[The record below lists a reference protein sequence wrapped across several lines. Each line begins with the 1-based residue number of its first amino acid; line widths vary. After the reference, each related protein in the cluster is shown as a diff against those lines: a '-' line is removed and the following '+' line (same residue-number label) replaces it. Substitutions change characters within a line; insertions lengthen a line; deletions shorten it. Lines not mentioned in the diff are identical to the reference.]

1 MPNPYDG
8 PEYRRLLTAARRSLE
23 RTGGDLTGSVSVSY
37 PDDAERKAII
47 GVTGQYR
54 PEGSSR
60 ITVRLADLDAA
71 VLEATG
77 HGLPDLL
84 AGLGAPLR
92 NRPAERQRLAAESA
106 AALRSAEKSPLHSL
120 REWFREW
127 VSVITWDGTMTRLVN
142 VGEQRR
148 VGQAVRVLE
157 VLEARAGVPVQL
169 AELAAEVTGDTKAL
183 NHGTTLSTLVMRAL
197 ALRAGVHKPVTTEE
211 RRELWDSGGVVVD
224 DLASRVLV
232 LNLPSDGKGL
242 GEWLTGAARLGMPFY
257 VTLQQLVELQVIVR
271 VIVGG
276 QHNQD
281 RAVES
286 AVDVVGDHTLKDGA
300 LEDAIEPSL
309 VLVEVI
315 ADHGVR
321 LPSPPALQTALH
333 IRCGLD
339 RCQSR
344 GVAAMGRY

>member
-23 RTGGDLTGSVSVSY
+23 RTGGDLTGSVSVTY

-54 PEGSSR
+54 PEGTSR

-71 VLEATG
+71 VREATG

-92 NRPAERQRLAAESA
+92 NRPAEKQRLAAESA
-106 AALRSAEKSPLHSL
+106 AALRSAEMSPLHFL
-120 REWFREW
+120 REWVREW
-127 VSVITWDGTMTRLVN
+127 VSVVTWDGTMTRLVN

-183 NHGTTLSTLVMRAL
+183 NHGTMLSTLVMRAL
-197 ALRAGVHKPVTTEE
+197 ALRAGVHKPLTTEE
-211 RRELWDSGGVVVD
+211 RRELWDSSRVVVD

-257 VTLQQLVELQVIVR
+257 VLC
-271 VIVGG
+271 
-276 QHNQD
+276 N
-281 RAVES
+281 S
-286 AVDVVGDHTLKDGA
+286 
-300 LEDAIEPSL
+300 S
-309 VLVEVI
+309 
-315 ADHGVR
+315 
-321 LPSPPALQTALH
+321 
-333 IRCGLD
+333 
-339 RCQSR
+339 
-344 GVAAMGRY
+344 